1 MKFFF
6 KFDNLIKKKSIF
18 ILNNKNNLTFISDLY
33 KNNIL
38 NLKAY
43 FNQFMS
49 INSSYYFINI
59 FFSFF
64 NYLYNYLKNNLN
76 SKNFFFFFE
85 INSSLKNN
93 NYLYNPIFFLSW
105 YLNYFTFL
113 FQIKNKINLKLK
125 KKNLDLNQNSLTLK
139 FLSKNKRK
147 IYFFKM
153 LKSIMFLNKNKKF
166 NLVFNET
173 LMDTFLNF
181 KNSSIYKNKIL
192 IYKKFLSN

>member
-125 KKNLDLNQNSLTLK
+125 KKNLDLNQNSFTLK

>member
-6 KFDNLIKKKSIF
+6 KFNNSIKKKSNLV
-18 ILNNKNNLTFISDLY
+18 LNNKNNLTFLNDLY
-33 KNNIL
+33 NNNTLDLKN
-38 NLKAY
+38 Y
-43 FNQFMS
+43 FNQFVS
-49 INSSYYFINI
+49 INSNYFFINI

-64 NYLYNYLKNNLN
+64 NYLYNYLKNNYN

-85 INSSLKNN
+85 INSALKNN

-113 FQIKNKINLKLK
+113 FQIKNKINFKLK
-125 KKNLDLNQNSLTLK
+125 KKNIDSQQNTFTLK
-139 FLSKNKRK
+139 FLNKNKRK
-147 IYFFKM
+147 LYFFKM

-166 NLVFNET
+166 NLIFNET

>member
-6 KFDNLIKKKSIF
+6 KFNNSIKKKSNLV
-18 ILNNKNNLTFISDLY
+18 LNNKNNLTFLNDLY
-33 KNNIL
+33 NNNTLDLKN
-38 NLKAY
+38 Y
-43 FNQFMS
+43 FNQFVS
-49 INSSYYFINI
+49 INSNYFFINI
-59 FFSFF
+59 FFFFF
-64 NYLYNYLKNNLN
+64 NYLYNYLKNNYN

-85 INSSLKNN
+85 INSALKNN

-113 FQIKNKINLKLK
+113 FQIKNKINFKLK
-125 KKNLDLNQNSLTLK
+125 KKNIDSQQNTFTLK
-139 FLSKNKRK
+139 FLNKNKRK
-147 IYFFKM
+147 LYFFKM

-166 NLVFNET
+166 NLIFNET